1 MSFTEIKT
9 RLKATIWQ
17 AVAQSGV
24 DLSGLPQA
32 EQDKL
37 VAAITDGL
45 LPEVDDILSE
55 ASGKPTAVNFDIAPT
70 SRRAR
75 RCLLR
80 ELYAI
85 DAARKLK
92 VPMPHRDHQSS

>member
-24 DLSGLPQA
+24 DLSSLPQA

-37 VAAITDGL
+37 V
-45 LPEVDDILSE
+45 
-55 ASGKPTAVNFDIAPT
+55 TAVTEVGGVHYSAEE
-70 SRRAR
+70 RAFGEQQGIKR
-75 RCLLR
+75 AEPLR
-80 ELYAI
+80 
-85 DAARKLK
+85 
-92 VPMPHRDHQSS
+92 